1 MMISD
6 LGIGFSGQ
14 AIVDYDIPD
23 LFHLM
28 GFENQNQRQS
38 PRSCKPRVGHPRRIE
53 LRAEE
58 TEKSLLFFAPSVPG
72 QFQCRRGAA
81 RRVAVCVK
89 LVFLVVVAAKGI
101 RNAALAPTQGPQMAK
116 STFWFLY
123 ASTTPTKLM

>member
-28 GFENQNQRQS
+28 GIENQNQRQS
-38 PRSCKPRVGHPRRIE
+38 PRSYKPRVGHPRRIE

-58 TEKSLLFFAPSVPG
+58 TEKSLLFLFQASQNSLSAEGARPAEWLFA
-72 QFQCRRGAA
+72 
-81 RRVAVCVK
+81 
-89 LVFLVVVAAKGI
+89 
-101 RNAALAPTQGPQMAK
+101 
-116 STFWFLY
+116 
-123 ASTTPTKLM
+123 

>member
-38 PRSCKPRVGHPRRIE
+38 PRSYKPRVGHPRRIE
-53 LRAEE
+53 LSAEE
-58 TEKSLLFFAPSVPG
+58 SLLFLVQASQNSFSAEGARPAEWLFA
-72 QFQCRRGAA
+72 
-81 RRVAVCVK
+81 
-89 LVFLVVVAAKGI
+89 
-101 RNAALAPTQGPQMAK
+101 
-116 STFWFLY
+116 
-123 ASTTPTKLM
+123 

>member
-38 PRSCKPRVGHPRRIE
+38 PRSYKSRVGHPRRIE

-58 TEKSLLFFAPSVPG
+58 TEKSLLFLVQASQGSFSAEGARPAEWLFA
-72 QFQCRRGAA
+72 
-81 RRVAVCVK
+81 
-89 LVFLVVVAAKGI
+89 
-101 RNAALAPTQGPQMAK
+101 
-116 STFWFLY
+116 
-123 ASTTPTKLM
+123 

>member
-38 PRSCKPRVGHPRRIE
+38 PRSYKPRVGHPRRIE

-58 TEKSLLFFAPSVPG
+58 SLLFLVQASQNSFSAEGARPGEWLFA
-72 QFQCRRGAA
+72 
-81 RRVAVCVK
+81 
-89 LVFLVVVAAKGI
+89 
-101 RNAALAPTQGPQMAK
+101 
-116 STFWFLY
+116 
-123 ASTTPTKLM
+123 

>member
-38 PRSCKPRVGHPRRIE
+38 PRSYKPRVGHPRRIE

-58 TEKSLLFFAPSVPG
+58 TEKSLLFLFKRPRTVSVP
-72 QFQCRRGAA
+72 
-81 RRVAVCVK
+81 
-89 LVFLVVVAAKGI
+89 KG
-101 RNAALAPTQGPQMAK
+101 RGPQSGCSRKACVLGRSGGK
-116 STFWFLY
+116 RDSKCCHR
-123 ASTTPTKLM
+123 AD